1 MLKTIIE
8 HKKIEL
14 EHLKKALPLQELERA
29 AGKAEVDPPS
39 FSGAL
44 RIPGPRI
51 IAEIKFKSPS
61 HGMFACQD
69 SPEEVAEGYCNAG
82 AAALSVLTDKI
93 FFAGNL
99 DYLERVRKHLD
110 TGEFRGSVPLLRK
123 EFIIDRYQVLEA
135 RIKGASAL
143 LLIAA
148 VLSRSQLR
156 ELLEAAREYG
166 LEALVEIHG
175 PGELE
180 MVMECGAA
188 IIGVNN
194 RNLETFKVDIKT
206 SFDIARRLEG
216 ERGFLLVSESGIS
229 EAGEVKE
236 LSDAGFDGFL
246 IGSAF
251 MDSGDPGLAL
261 RILLDGLGK

>member
-1 MLKTIIE
+1 MLKTIIDY
-8 HKKIEL
+8 KKIEL
-14 EHLKKALPLQELERA
+14 NRLKESLPLMELEKL
-29 AGKAEVDPPS
+29 AGKTELAVPS
-39 FSGAL
+39 FSGSLAQ
-44 RIPGPRI
+44 PGPRI
-51 IAEIKFKSPS
+51 IAEIKYKSPS
-61 HGMFACQD
+61 HGLFICNDA
-69 SPEEVAEGYCNAG
+69 PEKIAESYCGGG
-82 AAALSVLTDKI
+82 AAALSILTDEY
-93 FFAGNL
+93 FFAGKLEYL
-99 DYLERVRKHLD
+99 DRVRKYLD
-110 TGEFRGSVPLLRK
+110 SSEYGESVPLLRK
-123 EFIIDRYQVLEA
+123 EFIVDRYQVLEA
-135 RIKGASAL
+135 RVKRASAV

-156 ELLEAAREYG
+156 ELLGYTREAG

-180 MVMECGAA
+180 TVLDCGAD

-216 ERGFLLVSESGIS
+216 ENGFLLVAESGIS
-229 EAGEVKE
+229 DAVQVRE

-251 MDSGDPGLAL
+251 MDTRNPGEALGLLLSG
-261 RILLDGLGK
+261 IGK